1 MEEDKGLGEENLA
14 CQNDK
19 QKVYVLS
26 DAEAVDQLIQ
36 HLSSGENDGL
46 SQKRLRRKLNSGRDD
61 QQQDDMLLEMN
72 TRLRAL
78 TGNHTG
84 EQPLSEE
91 TLAFQNG
98 EQKVYIL
105 PDLSVV
111 EQLRRGVTSKS
122 GECSKS
128 RMWER
133 ATPVADNGQAVVTG
147 LAGRLQ
153 VVEAKLQR
161 LEGLISSSGIPNS
174 DDGS

>member
-1 MEEDKGLGEENLA
+1 MTEDKDLGEEYLA

-26 DAEAVDQLIQ
+26 DAEAVEQLIQ
-36 HLSSGENDGL
+36 DLSSGGNGGL
-46 SQKRLRRKLNSGRDD
+46 SQKRLKRKLDSGSDD

-78 TGNHTG
+78 TGNYTG

-91 TLAFQNG
+91 NLAFQDG

-105 PDLSVV
+105 PDLTIV

-128 RMWER
+128 RMWDR
-133 ATPVADNGQAVVTG
+133 ATPVTDNGQAAIAG
-147 LAGRLQ
+147 LAGRIQ
-153 VVEAKLQR
+153 IVEAKLQR
-161 LEGLISSSGIPNS
+161 LEGLISSPGIPNS
-174 DDGS
+174 NER